1 MQQQVEMDVIRNEAR
16 AAGVTGEAMQQREQV
31 QAKSLQQRLEQLV
44 AVHRQLLRK
53 FASLELENNELRKKL
68 LLRDERIR
76 QLETNTKSLTQNLRL
91 QADRHISELT
101 GLREQIQVHLPH
113 LHLLSCPTHHP
124 PSSVLSLCRIG
135 NED

>member
-1 MQQQVEMDVIRNEAR
+1 MRNEAR
-16 AAGVTGEAMQQREQV
+16 SGAPGESMQQREQI
-31 QAKSLQQRLEQLV
+31 QTKSLQQRLEQLV

-76 QLETNTKSLTQNLRL
+76 QLEANTKALTQNLRL

-101 GLREQIQVHLPH
+101 TLREHIQV
-113 LHLLSCPTHHP
+113 STSGYSAP
-124 PSSVLSLCRIG
+124 P
-135 NED
+135 D

>member
-1 MQQQVEMDVIRNEAR
+1 MQQQLEMEVMRNEAR
-16 AAGVTGEAMQQREQV
+16 SGVAGESMQQREQI
-31 QAKSLQQRLEQLV
+31 QTKSLQQRLEQLV

-76 QLETNTKSLTQNLRL
+76 QLEANTKALTQNLRL

-101 GLREQIQVHLPH
+101 TLREHIQVRPPRPWIVCRANDV
-113 LHLLSCPTHHP
+113 CPRY
-124 PSSVLSLCRIG
+124 CRR
-135 NED
+135 